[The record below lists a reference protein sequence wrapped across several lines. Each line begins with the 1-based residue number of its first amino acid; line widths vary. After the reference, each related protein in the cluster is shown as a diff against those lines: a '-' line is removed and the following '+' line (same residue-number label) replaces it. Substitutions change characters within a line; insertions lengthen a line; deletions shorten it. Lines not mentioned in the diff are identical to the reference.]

1 MTKSKFTQASSVSM
15 NTVIELIT
23 NRDISVLSGKK
34 YICINIYRQLMTVVR
49 GTDVVQKLGTKVMI
63 NW

>member
-1 MTKSKFTQASSVSM
+1 M